1 MNDHTLI
8 NGVSEKLN
16 ISTEETQRLLSAS
29 VEAIRDCCMNLDA
42 VAVPGFGTIQPVKH
56 DEEIRTDLSTGQK
69 MLLPPCIEIEFKS
82 SVVLRKK
89 FAQ

>member
-8 NGVSEKLN
+8 NGVSEKLD
-16 ISTEETQRLLSAS
+16 ITSEEAQRLLAAT
-29 VEAIRDCCMNLDA
+29 VDAIRDCCMNLDA

-69 MLLPPCIEIEFKS
+69 MLFPPCIEVEFKS

-89 FAQ
+89 LAQ

>member
-16 ISTEETQRLLSAS
+16 MTPEETQRLLSAT
-29 VEAIRDCCMNLDA
+29 VEAIRDYCLNLDA
-42 VAVPGFGTIQPVKH
+42 VAVPGFGTIQPVKR

-69 MLLPPCIEIEFKS
+69 MLLPPCVEVEFKS

-89 FAQ
+89 LAQ